1 MRRQKKMLFTCTS
14 GGNLWE
20 TDFKHKDI
28 TNCFNIN
35 DYISSKYSPD
45 KKGPEESWNSRGCT

>member
-1 MRRQKKMLFTCTS
+1 MHP

-20 TDFKHKDI
+20 TDFKHGDI

-35 DYISSKYSPD
+35 DYIFLKYSPD
-45 KKGPEESWNSRGCT
+45 TKGPEESWNARGCT